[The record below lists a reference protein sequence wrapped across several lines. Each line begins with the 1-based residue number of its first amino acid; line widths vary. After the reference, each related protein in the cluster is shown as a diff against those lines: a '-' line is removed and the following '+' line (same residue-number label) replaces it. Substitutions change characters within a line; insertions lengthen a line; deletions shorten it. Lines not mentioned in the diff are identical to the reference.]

1 MSKIYAMSDIHGHY
15 DEFIESLSKVD
26 LSDADNRLILLG
38 DYIDGGS
45 QSFQVISKI
54 IELEKKFP
62 DQVITLLGNHE
73 EYFSEWLFEEDG
85 GSKYTSY
92 DTIISFIGQNKRKNI
107 VDTVVSDFSISDEEC
122 LVQINKKIRDCVTS
136 EYPAIVDWFRNKY
149 YNSERFYETDNQI
162 FVHAGVDEE
171 LGENWKLYSNPDIL
185 LINFQQ
191 VSDIFIR
198 ILFQD
203 ILLLQRSQ
211 MTQAIS
217 EKSTMTKKVIILLMV
232 VLVKVILYPF
242 FVIIPSLNHITTR
255 RVTVGVDVNDFCPMS
270 LTETLNNNT

>member
-26 LSDADNRLILLG
+26 LSDTNNRLILLG

-85 GSKYTSY
+85 TSKYTSY

-122 LVQINKKIRDCVTS
+122 LVQINKKIRDCITS
-136 EYPAIVDWFRNKY
+136 EYPEIVDWFRNKY
-149 YNSERFYETDNQI
+149 F
-162 FVHAGVDEE
+162 
-171 LGENWKLYSNPDIL
+171 
-185 LINFQQ
+185 
-191 VSDIFIR
+191 
-198 ILFQD
+198 
-203 ILLLQRSQ
+203 
-211 MTQAIS
+211 
-217 EKSTMTKKVIILLMV
+217 
-232 VLVKVILYPF
+232 
-242 FVIIPSLNHITTR
+242 
-255 RVTVGVDVNDFCPMS
+255 NDKM
-270 LTETLNNNT
+270 